1 MCFIKSVLK
10 TVDQISNLSKNDFF
24 DTETLQI
31 PSWKSESFFAEEES
45 HEQTN
50 DLENK
55 INIEPKQNYNQMLL
69 NMIGALNR
77 NSNSI
82 AFLDTV
88 KFI

>member
-31 PSWKSESFFAEEES
+31 PSWKSESFFTEEES